1 MEGKKVDSPGKKVK
15 YLPLDPS
22 DISTCQIPSLY
33 QHNKH
38 TSNISEKDRAVNEPS
53 RSFTVPREGPY

>member
-38 TSNISEKDRAVNEPS
+38 TSNISE
-53 RSFTVPREGPY
+53 EGGQ